1 MSVSSYQRLCHAGR
15 EDDMLTVDT
24 LTLEQCV
31 SLTGWKPELCLS
43 IPVHADQLALQLS
56 QARAAVANRIT
67 TGEITSADVER
78 VL

>member
-15 EDDMLTVDT
+15 EDDMLSVDT

-31 SLTGWKPELCLS
+31 ALTGWKPELCLS
-43 IPVHADQLALQLS
+43 IPDHADQLALQLS
-56 QARAAVANRIT
+56 QARAAVANAIT
-67 TGEITSADVER
+67 RGELTDAEL